1 MAEEAQ
7 HEPLIRN
14 QAPTASEQPLAIATD
29 QKAALDR
36 RVGAVPSR
44 LGLLFVGFV
53 LSALAL
59 VMFRLLAR
67 DVYEGAATPIDRSAS
82 YFLHGYSTP
91 VLDAVMWTA
100 TFVGSA
106 GFVVPFGLMIV
117 GLLLWQGYRREA
129 VFLVVATAGGVLLN
143 QVLKLAFARARP
155 SLPWSPPIDE
165 YSFPSGH
172 SMNSLVFFLG
182 IASVVWVVA
191 GRRWGRWAFL
201 LAVLLVLLTGTSRVY
216 LGFHYFS
223 DVIGG
228 YVAGLFWL
236 VAAATAIEGGRSAFI
251 VRRQRGAS
259 QR

>member
-7 HEPLIRN
+7 HEPFIRN
-14 QAPTASEQPLAIATD
+14 QAPTASEQPLAVAAR
-29 QKAALDR
+29 QEAALDR
-36 RVGAVPSR
+36 GIGVVPSR
-44 LGLLFVGFV
+44 LAILSVGFV

-59 VMFRLLAR
+59 VLFRLLAR
-67 DVYEGAATPIDRSAS
+67 DVYEGTAAPIDRSAS

-91 VLDAVMWTA
+91 LLDAVMWTA

-106 GFVVPFGLMIV
+106 TFVVPFGLLVV
-117 GLLLWQGYRREA
+117 GLLLWRGYRREA
-129 VFLVVATAGGVLLN
+129 VFLVVATVGGVLLN
-143 QVLKLAFARARP
+143 QVLKLAFARERP
-155 SLPWSPPIDE
+155 SLPWSPPIGE

-172 SMNSLVFFLG
+172 SMNSFVFFLG

-201 LAVLLVLLTGTSRVY
+201 LAVPLVLLTGTSRVY

-223 DVIGG
+223 DVVGG

-236 VAAATAIEGGRSAFI
+236 VVAATAIEGGRSAFV
-251 VRRQRGAS
+251 VRRQRGD
-259 QR
+259 R